1 MRIEWLFY
9 SVFLYT
15 TLLFPHPVTQ
25 VGLSILCPLSHDL
38 NIRSIFPPLSPF
50 STEVLVTKITLV
62 SLRIRS
68 CTCTVTDY
76 IWLWIFLTHN
86 SIYFNNL
93 KMCITSCVTFCPS
106 HVIPVSPLP
115 LLLVLRSCIDILLG
129 WEVLGG
135 LGLALRLRSRGF
147 LLAFL

>member
-1 MRIEWLFY
+1 MTVLFCVY
-9 SVFLYT
+9 IHNPAFPSPSYTSRSVHFM
-15 TLLFPHPVTQ
+15 
-25 VGLSILCPLSHDL
+25 SLSHDL

-50 STEVLVTKITLV
+50 STEVLVTRITLV

-76 IWLWIFLTHN
+76 IWLGIFLTHN

-93 KMCITSCVTFCPS
+93 KTCITSCVTFCPS

-135 LGLALRLRSRGF
+135 LGLALGLRSRGF